1 MDQRSMPPMTAS
13 VRRSA
18 DLLAQRSES
27 TAPQTVGQNWVRN
40 FVNRHDEIKSK
51 YNRKYDYQRAKCEDP
66 VIIQEWFRR
75 VQSTIEQYGI
85 VTEDIYNFDETSFQM
100 GVIATAKVITGSE
113 RQGRPAKTQPGN
125 REWVTVIEAV
135 NTRGFALPP
144 LVILEAVMHQAAWH
158 KDGLLPLDW
167 TIGVSENGWTTNEL
181 GLTWLTDVF
190 DKHTKARTVGK
201 YRLLI
206 LNGHNSHATPEFDL
220 YCSNHSIIILCML
233 AHSSHLLQ
241 PLDVSCFSVLK
252 RSYGQYVEQLM
263 RLGIQHIDKQEFLRL
278 YQQARTEAL
287 HSSNIQS
294 GFAATGL
301 VPYNPDCVLSRLH
314 VQLRTP
320 TPPLQS
326 QNRAVWTSETPH
338 NITELQY
345 QTQLTVTDGESAAKK
360 EESSKTVAHS

>member
-1 MDQRSMPPMTAS
+1 
-13 VRRSA
+13 
-18 DLLAQRSES
+18 
-27 TAPQTVGQNWVRN
+27 
-40 FVNRHDEIKSK
+40 
-51 YNRKYDYQRAKCEDP
+51 
-66 VIIQEWFRR
+66 
-75 VQSTIEQYGI
+75 
-85 VTEDIYNFDETSFQM
+85 
-100 GVIATAKVITGSE
+100 
-113 RQGRPAKTQPGN
+113 
-125 REWVTVIEAV
+125 
-135 NTRGFALPP
+135 
-144 LVILEAVMHQAAWH
+144 MHQATWY

-167 TIGVSENGWTTNEL
+167 IIGVSENGWTTNKL

-190 DKHTKARTVGK
+190 DKHTKACTVGK

-206 LNGHNSHATPEFDL
+206 LDGHNSHATPEFDL
-220 YCSNHSIIILCML
+220 YCSNHSIIILCMP

-241 PLDVSCFSVLK
+241 PLDVGCFSVLK

-263 RLGIQHIDKQEFLRL
+263 RLGIQHIGKQEFLRL

-301 VPYNPDCVLSRLH
+301 VPYNPDCFLSRLH

-326 QNRAVWTSETPH
+326 QNRAVWTSETLH

-345 QTQLTVTDGESAAKK
+345 QMQLIKSYIKRRTQSPPSPTEQALSRLVKSSEMAMHSAVLLATENSQLRMENQRQKRKKAQKRLYIAKGEF
-360 EESSKTVAHS
+360 